1 MAKRNRRGIGSVCWR
16 KEANKSEGFVFAGLY
31 SNVMETD
38 KEKGV
43 AGLATPLVIWYRG
56 LDLN

>member
-43 AGLATPLVIWYRG
+43 AGLATPLVIW
-56 LDLN
+56 